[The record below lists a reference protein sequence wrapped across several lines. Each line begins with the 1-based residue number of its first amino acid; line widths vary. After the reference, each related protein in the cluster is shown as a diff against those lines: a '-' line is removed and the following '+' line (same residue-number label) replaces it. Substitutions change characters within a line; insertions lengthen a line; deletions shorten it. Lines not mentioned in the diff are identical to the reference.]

1 MLKTNLL
8 HPEIL
13 EALASGGHGTKVL
26 VADSNYPFATKCG
39 PNARI
44 VFLNLSP
51 GLLNATDVLEVL
63 VQNIPI
69 EAAHVIRPE
78 SGVLAPIVA
87 EFQKIIGPEP
97 KVEALSRHGFYDAVK
112 SDDCGLVI
120 ATGEQR
126 TFACIVLTIGV
137 VEPTKD

>member
-26 VADSNYPFATKCG
+26 IADSNYPFATKSG
-39 PNARI
+39 PNARLA
-44 VFLNLSP
+44 FLNLCP
-51 GLLNATDVLEVL
+51 GKLSATEVLEV
-63 VQNIPI
+63 VREHIPV
-69 EAAHVIRPE
+69 EAAHVIMPE
-78 SGVLAPIVA
+78 SGVLPPIVEEYQNILGGETVIEA
-87 EFQKIIGPEP
+87 VGRHEFYEI
-97 KVEALSRHGFYDAVK
+97 AK

-126 TFACIVLTIGV
+126 TYACIILTIGV
-137 VEPTKD
+137 VQ

>member
-26 VADSNYPFATKCG
+26 IADSNYPFATKSG
-39 PNARI
+39 DNARL
-44 VFLNLSP
+44 VYLNLCP
-51 GLLNATDVLEVL
+51 GKLSATEVLEVICEH
-63 VQNIPI
+63 IPV
-69 EAAHVIRPE
+69 EAAHVIMPE
-78 SGVLAPIVA
+78 SGVLAPIVE
-87 EFQKIIGPEP
+87 EFQEILGD
-97 KVEALSRHGFYDAVK
+97 EAAIESVGRYEFYDMAK

-126 TFACIVLTIGV
+126 TYACIILTVGV
-137 VEPTKD
+137 VQ